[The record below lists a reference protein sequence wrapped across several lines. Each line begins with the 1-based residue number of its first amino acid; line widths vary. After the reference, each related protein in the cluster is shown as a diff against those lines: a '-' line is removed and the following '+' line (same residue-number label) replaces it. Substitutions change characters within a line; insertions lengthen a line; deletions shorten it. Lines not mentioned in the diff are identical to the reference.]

1 LKKLKKKL
9 LKKLISEAK
18 NDKIVKAVEKIKKAE
33 VRILR
38 NDEWQIEDNLVLKEE
53 KVYVSKN
60 KSLNVMTLS

>member
-1 LKKLKKKL
+1 MKKLKKKL